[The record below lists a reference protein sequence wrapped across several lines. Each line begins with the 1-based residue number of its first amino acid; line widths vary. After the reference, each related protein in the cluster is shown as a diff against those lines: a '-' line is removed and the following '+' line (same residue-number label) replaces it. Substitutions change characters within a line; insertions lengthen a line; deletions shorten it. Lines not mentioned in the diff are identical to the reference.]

1 MTCQTWQYVHTIRQT
16 TFKPLNLVSTI
27 VTFSNH
33 ITLVVQSSNLYN
45 NLLGHL
51 ILGALHFQFLISL
64 TYQHSYA
71 SFVYNVTI
79 EKNSKEH
86 LFYASFNLV
95 AIK

>member
-1 MTCQTWQYVHTIRQT
+1 MSLNKTKTYTHINDLSNMAICSYY
-16 TFKPLNLVSTI
+16 PPSDLLNLVSTI

-45 NLLGHL
+45 NLSDHF
-51 ILGALHFQFLISL
+51 ILGTLHFEFLISL

-79 EKNSKEH
+79 
-86 LFYASFNLV
+86 
-95 AIK
+95 

>member
-1 MTCQTWQYVHTIRQT
+1 MTCQTWQYVHTIHQA

-33 ITLVVQSSNLYN
+33 ITLVVESSNLYN
-45 NLLGHL
+45 NLLDHL
-51 ILGALHFQFLISL
+51 ILGTLHFEFLISL

-79 EKNSKEH
+79 KKILKSIYFMHH
-86 LFYASFNLV
+86 L
-95 AIK
+95 I